1 MCVTMTQDN
10 STNVQNRTD
19 QLIQAAERGDLAGVR
34 RLLADGADPNGRG
47 QIGGWSALM
56 QAGTA
61 DVAAALL
68 AAGADVDQVD
78 DLGLD
83 AMAHALESANGD
95 VARSLQQAGADV
107 NARNRYGWTRLR
119 QAAFMRNVPALE
131 LLRDLGADPGLDR
144 GKLLSAAA
152 WYSSEGYVP
161 ATEQAIELLIEL
173 GEDVN
178 AADDHGYTA
187 LHCAVSGDAHTPSD
201 ETWWNASSDGS
212 DQTAARTL
220 LRHGADPNRAG
231 EDGFT
236 PLLLAASSGLW
247 ADACIEAL
255 LAGGAEPNQP
265 NLAGTTPLMLA
276 AGRARAANLAILLA
290 KGADPR
296 RCDHYGQDALV
307 YARRY
312 LDDLLKEIDEVRSA
326 PDEEQSL
333 ILGYLQPREAEAR
346 TCIATLET
354 HRHN

>member
-1 MCVTMTQDN
+1 MA
-10 STNVQNRTD
+10 SKENRGTE
-19 QLIQAAERGDLAGVR
+19 LIRAAEHGDLAGVR
-34 RLLADGADPNGRG
+34 QRLADGVDPNARG
-47 QIGGWSALM
+47 PIGGWTALM
-56 QAGTA
+56 RAATG
-61 DVAAALL
+61 DVVAALL
-68 AAGADVDQVD
+68 AAGANITQTD

-95 VARSLQQAGADV
+95 VARALQQAGADV

-152 WYSSEGYVP
+152 WYSSEGHVQ
-161 ATEQAIELLIEL
+161 ATEQAIDLLIAL

-231 EDGFT
+231 DDGFT
-236 PLLLAASSGLW
+236 PLLLAAASGLW

-255 LAGGAEPNQP
+255 LAGRADPNKP

-276 AGRARAANLAILLA
+276 AGRARAANLVILLA
-290 KGADPR
+290 NGADSQQR
-296 RCDHYGQDALV
+296 DHYGQDALA

-312 LDDLLKEIDEVRSA
+312 LDGLLKEIDEVRAA

-333 ILGYLQPREAEAR
+333 ILEYLQPREAEAR
-346 TCIATLET
+346 TCIASLEA
-354 HRHN
+354 HLQG